1 MLPDRSFLIGQK
13 NVTFLAIFKQCDDLI
28 KLHKS
33 LMIFLPYCTRPERGS
48 KWNSCHDGVP
58 TYRTTF
64 NLEEGQGKKKAVNQP
79 AKIHFQFFLA
89 MCPYSMGS
97 FIDREAVQSLSPL
110 LKD

>member
-64 NLEEGQGKKKAVNQP
+64 NLEEGQDGPGKKKAVNQP
-79 AKIHFQFFLA
+79 AKIHFQFF
-89 MCPYSMGS
+89 
-97 FIDREAVQSLSPL
+97 SLCVPTPWGPL
-110 LKD
+110 